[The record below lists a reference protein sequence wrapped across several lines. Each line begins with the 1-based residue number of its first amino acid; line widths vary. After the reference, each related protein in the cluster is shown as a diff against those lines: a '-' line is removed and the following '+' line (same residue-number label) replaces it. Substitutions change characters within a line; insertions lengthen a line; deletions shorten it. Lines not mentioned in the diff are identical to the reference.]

1 MAEAG
6 MDPLRYVSTKDPLE
20 RELMEEISD
29 RVAERQEDR
38 DENLAMRIANHVM
51 KGLGGK

>member
-1 MAEAG
+1 
-6 MDPLRYVSTKDPLE
+6 MDEV
-20 RELMEEISD
+20 SD

-38 DENLAMRIANHVM
+38 DENLAMRIANHVI